1 MPHSPSPHTLPPSR
15 LPDVVKTL
23 LYITKGVELGQ
34 TRLLQR
40 AIRQNVS
47 LRKYIT
53 ASQLSDVVRRTVPI
67 ACPSLVTMKE
77 CIGMMPV
84 GANGAGAGEHEDEVG
99 GGMAMET
106 DDGAAGEEAA
116 SPTTILP
123 EVEVYLFTLVVTTL
137 LRFGLDGEA
146 AFAAT
151 ALVERVRA
159 FNRRSLDLFS
169 AKAYFYFSLA
179 AERTNKLENIR
190 SSLLALYRTACVRH
204 DETGQAVLL
213 NLLLRNYLHYN
224 LVEQAQTL
232 SNRAAFP
239 ENVSNNQFCR
249 YLYYMGR
256 VQAIQ
261 LEYSS
266 AYQRLMVAVRK
277 APQESAPGFTQKVH
291 KLAIIV
297 QLLMGEIPERSLF
310 NQAELRRALVPYL
323 ALAQCVRNGDISM
336 FQQVTAEH
344 GAAFKQDKNFTLV
357 ERLGHN
363 VLKTGLRKLSVSY
376 SRITLADVAAKLHLP
391 TVAAAEYI
399 CAKAIRDG
407 VIEGKIDHDK
417 GWLMSNDVID
427 LYATVEPQKAF
438 HKCVPINVDFY
449 FFGCISFLIL
459 TPPFHF

>member
-1 MPHSPSPHTLPPSR
+1 MA
-15 LPDVVKTL
+15 
-23 LYITKGVELGQ
+23 
-34 TRLLQR
+34 
-40 AIRQNVS
+40 AIRQ
-47 LRKYIT
+47 
-53 ASQLSDVVRRTVPI
+53 
-67 ACPSLVTMKE
+67 
-77 CIGMMPV
+77 CIEMMPKTDA
-84 GANGAGAGEHEDEVG
+84 GNGSRGEAGSSGS
-99 GGMAMET
+99 AMEVA
-106 DDGAAGEEAA
+106 DEAGAAGAA
-116 SPTTILP
+116 PAAILP

-137 LRFGLDGEA
+137 LRFGMDGEA

-151 ALVERVRA
+151 ALVERIKA
-159 FNRRSLDLFS
+159 FNRRSLDAFS

-179 AERTNKLENIR
+179 YERTHKLEYIR

-249 YLYYMGR
+249 YLYYTGR

-261 LEYSS
+261 LEYSA

-277 APQESAPGFTQKVH
+277 APQESAPGFAQKVH

-310 NQAELRRALVPYL
+310 NQPELRCALMPYL
-323 ALAQCVRNGDISM
+323 SLAQSVRNGDIEM
-336 FQQVTAEH
+336 FQQVVSKH

-376 SRITLADVAAKLHLP
+376 SRITLADLATKLHLP
-391 TVAAAEYI
+391 SVAAAEYI

-407 VIEGKIDHDK
+407 VIEGKIDHEK
-417 GWLMSNDVID
+417 GWLMSNEVLD

-438 HKCVPINVDFY
+438 HK
-449 FFGCISFLIL
+449 
-459 TPPFHF
+459 